1 MFFFNSI
8 YEINFDKNILT
19 LFGPI
24 NKEHYFNNKNK
35 NDLFC
40 YIENKNQ
47 KKEYLLNIEDINDI
61 IIKLNKS
68 KEILIQN
75 ESKNIFQNKLCDI
88 IDPINESNNLGK
100 SINNHSFQK

>member
-1 MFFFNSI
+1 M
-8 YEINFDKNILT
+8 
-19 LFGPI
+19 
-24 NKEHYFNNKNK
+24 
-35 NDLFC
+35 
-40 YIENKNQ
+40 
-47 KKEYLLNIEDINDI
+47 NIEDINDI

-88 IDPINESNNLGK
+88 IDPINESNNLVK

>member
-1 MFFFNSI
+1 M
-8 YEINFDKNILT
+8 
-19 LFGPI
+19 
-24 NKEHYFNNKNK
+24 
-35 NDLFC
+35 
-40 YIENKNQ
+40 
-47 KKEYLLNIEDINDI
+47 NIEDINDI

-88 IDPINESNNLGK
+88 IAPINESNNLGK

>member
-1 MFFFNSI
+1 M
-8 YEINFDKNILT
+8 
-19 LFGPI
+19 
-24 NKEHYFNNKNK
+24 
-35 NDLFC
+35 
-40 YIENKNQ
+40 
-47 KKEYLLNIEDINDI
+47 NIEDINDI